1 MATYLQV
8 RAGNLQL
15 LIDAL
20 GVHEILSL
28 SDLPVGGQGEHVE
41 WRKQVLNSVPVHSF
55 FAQEQGE
62 RVMGVVYSATEG
74 DTPMMFEVDEII
86 GLRSIGQ
93 KDWLPMP
100 RLPSETMV
108 FFDALVKDLKT
119 DIQVYRLK
127 RPLQA
132 SLFRSDLITPD
143 QVTEIYKAA

>member
-8 RAGNLQL
+8 RAGNLHL

-20 GVHEILSL
+20 GVHEIVSL

-143 QVTEIYKAA
+143 QVTEIHKAA

>member
-1 MATYLQV
+1 MAIYLQV

-15 LIDAL
+15 LVDAL

-28 SDLPVGGQGEHVE
+28 NDLPVGGQGEHVE
-41 WRKQVLNSVPVHSF
+41 WRKQVLNTVPVHSF

-62 RVMGVVYSATEG
+62 RVMGVVYSSTEG
-74 DTPMMFEVDEII
+74 DSPLMLEVDEII
-86 GLRSIGQ
+86 GLRNIGP

-108 FFDALVKDLKT
+108 FFDALVNDLKT
-119 DIQVYRLK
+119 DAQVYRLR

-132 SLFRSDLITPD
+132 SLFRSDLMSTDLGMAPHK
-143 QVTEIYKAA
+143 VA

>member
-1 MATYLQV
+1 MAIYLQV

-15 LIDAL
+15 LVDAL

-41 WRKQVLNSVPVHSF
+41 WRQQVLNSVPVHSF
-55 FAQEQGE
+55 FAQDQGE

-74 DTPMMFEVDEII
+74 DTPMMFEVDEVI
-86 GLRSIGQ
+86 GLRNIGH

-108 FFDALVKDLKT
+108 FFDALVNDLKT
-119 DIQVYRLK
+119 NAQVYRLR
-127 RPLQA
+127 RPLEA
-132 SLFRSDLITPD
+132 SLFRSDLTTTD
-143 QVTEIYKAA
+143 QATETHKAA

>member
-1 MATYLQV
+1 MAIYLQV

-15 LIDAL
+15 LVDAL

-28 SDLPVGGQGEHVE
+28 NDLPVGGQGEHVE
-41 WRKQVLNSVPVHSF
+41 WRQQILNSVPVHSF
-55 FAQEQGE
+55 FAQTQGE

-74 DTPMMFEVDEII
+74 DSPLMLEVDEII
-86 GLRSIGQ
+86 GLRNIGP

-108 FFDALVKDLKT
+108 FFDALVDDLKT
-119 DIQVYRLK
+119 DAQVYRLR

-132 SLFRSDLITPD
+132 SLFRSDLLSVDLGLAPH
-143 QVTEIYKAA
+143 KAA

>member
-1 MATYLQV
+1 MAIYLQV

-15 LIDAL
+15 LVDAL

-41 WRKQVLNSVPVHSF
+41 WRQQVLNSVPVHSF
-55 FAQEQGE
+55 FAQDQGE

-74 DTPMMFEVDEII
+74 DTPMMFEVDEVI
-86 GLRSIGQ
+86 GLRNIGH

-108 FFDALVKDLKT
+108 FFDALVNDLKT
-119 DIQVYRLK
+119 NAQVYRLR
-127 RPLQA
+127 RPLEA
-132 SLFRSDLITPD
+132 SLFRSDLTTTD
-143 QVTEIYKAA
+143 QATETHKAV

>member
-1 MATYLQV
+1 MATYLQG

-15 LIDAL
+15 LIEAL

>member
-1 MATYLQV
+1 MAIYLQV

-15 LIDAL
+15 LVDAL

-28 SDLPVGGQGEHVE
+28 NDLPVGGQGEHVE
-41 WRKQVLNSVPVHSF
+41 WRQQVLNSVPVHSF

-74 DTPMMFEVDEII
+74 DSPLMLEVDEII
-86 GLRSIGQ
+86 GLRNIGP

-108 FFDALVKDLKT
+108 FFDALVDDLKT
-119 DIQVYRLK
+119 DAQVYRLR

-132 SLFRSDLITPD
+132 SLFRSDLMSTDLGLVPH
-143 QVTEIYKAA
+143 KAA

>member
-1 MATYLQV
+1 MAIYLQV

-15 LIDAL
+15 LVDAL

-28 SDLPVGGQGEHVE
+28 NDLPVGGQGEHVE
-41 WRKQVLNSVPVHSF
+41 WRQQVLNSVPVHAF
-55 FAQEQGE
+55 FAQTQGE

-74 DTPMMFEVDEII
+74 DSPLMLEVDEII
-86 GLRSIGQ
+86 GLRNIGP

-108 FFDALVKDLKT
+108 FFDALVDDLKT
-119 DIQVYRLK
+119 DAQVYRLR

-132 SLFRSDLITPD
+132 SLFRSDLLSVDLGLAPH
-143 QVTEIYKAA
+143 KAA

>member
-1 MATYLQV
+1 MTTYLQV

-15 LIDAL
+15 LVDAL

-62 RVMGVVYSATEG
+62 RVMGVVYSVTEG
-74 DTPMMFEVDEII
+74 EIPMMFEVDEVI
-86 GLRSIGQ
+86 GLRKIGQ
-93 KDWLPMP
+93 QDWLPMP

-119 DIQVYRLK
+119 DVQVYRLR

-132 SLFRSDLITPD
+132 SLFRSDLTTPD
-143 QVTEIYKAA
+143 QVTEIHRAT

>member
-1 MATYLQV
+1 MAIYLQV

-15 LIDAL
+15 LVDAL

-41 WRKQVLNSVPVHSF
+41 WRQQVLNSVPVHSF
-55 FAQEQGE
+55 FAQDQGE

-74 DTPMMFEVDEII
+74 DTPMMFEVDEVI
-86 GLRSIGQ
+86 GLRNIGH

-108 FFDALVKDLKT
+108 FFDALVNDLKT
-119 DIQVYRLK
+119 NAQVYRLR
-127 RPLQA
+127 RPLEA
-132 SLFRSDLITPD
+132 SLFRSDLTTTY
-143 QVTEIYKAA
+143 QATETHKAV

>member
-1 MATYLQV
+1 MAIYLQV

-15 LIDAL
+15 LVDAL

-28 SDLPVGGQGEHVE
+28 NDLPVGGQGEHVE
-41 WRKQVLNSVPVHSF
+41 WRQQVLNSVPVHSF
-55 FAQEQGE
+55 FAQTQGE

-74 DTPMMFEVDEII
+74 DSPLMLEVDEII
-86 GLRSIGQ
+86 GLRNIGP

-108 FFDALVKDLKT
+108 FFDALVDDLKT
-119 DIQVYRLK
+119 DAQVYRLR

-132 SLFRSDLITPD
+132 SLFRSDLLSVDLGLAPH
-143 QVTEIYKAA
+143 KAA